1 MTDLEETVIHIP
13 AQVLEPPQWAER
25 CIYRVPQRL
34 RRLNKDAYTPKLISI
49 GPFHHG
55 KEELRDMETLKLRY
69 YIEFCYR
76 TGTMPQD
83 IADFVAMM
91 APKILHCYE
100 GSIVFTN
107 DEFMRMVLLDSIFII
122 EHFFRATAGGE
133 NENNYTGSKVSKPWL
148 KGHIMLD
155 LLLLENQLPFFIL
168 DEFYEKFFREESDDS
183 FFNLACEYYW
193 KYLFSTEKQRPPK
206 KKVKHFT
213 DLIRYIFYPSELP
226 TGDAVSYVYSATKL
240 YETGVRF
247 KEIEEGRFDNIKL
260 EKWKTLGKCQCF
272 NFSWLL
278 IFLPCLKC
286 LTCLEHMQ
294 SLLYLPSFAAD
305 NRTED
310 LFRNIMAL
318 EQCHYPLKA
327 YLCNYMVLL
336 DHLINTSEDV
346 ELLADNGIIVNAL
359 GSYEVVATMVN
370 KIAFE
375 IVEENSCY
383 SDVAKDLKNHYR
395 KGCNRNIGYLK
406 STYFFNLW
414 RGTAIVVGLIIL
426 GFTLWDFV
434 RSTVK

>member
-1 MTDLEETVIHIP
+1 MKTDREEMIIDIP
-13 AQVLEPPQWAER
+13 RHVLEPPLWPEC

-34 RRLNKDAYTPKLISI
+34 RQVKIDAYTPKLISI

-69 YIEFCYR
+69 CIEFCHR
-76 TGTMPQD
+76 TNKEPQD
-83 IADFVAMM
+83 IARVVANREL
-91 APKILHCYE
+91 KILHCYE
-100 GSIVFTN
+100 GIIGFTRE
-107 DEFMRMVLLDSIFII
+107 DFMTMVLLDSIFII
-122 EHFFRATAGGE
+122 EHFLRATAGGG
-133 NENNYTGSKVSKPWL
+133 NRGGKDHKPWL
-148 KGHIMLD
+148 KGNIMLD
-155 LLLLENQLPFFIL
+155 LILLENQLPFFIL
-168 DEFYEKFFREESDDS
+168 DELYEEFFKEESYDS
-183 FFNLACEYYW
+183 FFNLACEYFW
-193 KYLFSTEKQRPPK
+193 KYLFSTEKQRPTE

-213 DLIRYIFYPSELP
+213 DLIRYIFYPSELQ
-226 TGDAVSYVYSATKL
+226 TGEAVSYVYSATKL

-247 KEIEEGRFDNIKL
+247 KAIEEGRFDKIKL
-260 EKWKTLGKCQCF
+260 EKWKPLGKCQCF

-286 LTCLEHMQ
+286 FTCLEPMQ
-294 SLLYLPSFAAD
+294 SLLYLPSFVAD

-346 ELLADNGIIVNAL
+346 ELLADKGIIVNAL

-370 KIAFE
+370 KIAVE

-383 SDVAKDLKNHYR
+383 SNVAKDLKKHYR

-406 STYFFNLW
+406 STYFSNLW
-414 RGTAIVVGLIIL
+414 RGTATVVGLIIL